1 MGVKISE
8 LPTFS
13 SPLTGNEL
21 VAIVQDSITRQAP
34 ISAYAAPLTGVGG
47 MLARTEL
54 SSLSGGWDA
63 TRINVAAKCT
73 SWDASAAWCTTYG
86 NAVVNCVESNTTQ
99 GQAKVT
105 TVGGTTSTVNI
116 KDIQTTSTPTFASIA
131 IDSTVRSGCINAGY
145 CTTVAAGN
153 SYSSIVGG
161 YYGCAC
167 GVGSFVGGGNNNKTT
182 GTYSAVVNGCYNTV
196 DGNNSAILTGTSNTI
211 SCAVSGASILS
222 GTGISAACNDTAY
235 TQKLNISEVP
245 TACAGLPVGSI
256 YRTGNDLKIVI

>member
-86 NAVVNCVESNTTQ
+86 NAVVSCVQPNTTQ
-99 GQAKVT
+99 GQVKVT
-105 TVGGTTSTVNI
+105 TVGGTISTVNI

-131 IDSTVRSGCINAGY
+131 IDSTVRSGSLMLVI
-145 CTTVAAGN
+145 VLLLQEVVPILLSLEVIMAALL
-153 SYSSIVGG
+153 V
-161 YYGCAC
+161 
-167 GVGSFVGGGNNNKTT
+167 
-182 GTYSAVVNGCYNTV
+182 
-196 DGNNSAILTGTSNTI
+196 
-211 SCAVSGASILS
+211 
-222 GTGISAACNDTAY
+222 
-235 TQKLNISEVP
+235 
-245 TACAGLPVGSI
+245 
-256 YRTGNDLKIVI
+256 